1 MPDIM
6 RIKYALCVVIF
17 GIGAVVLVSVF
28 AMIRW
33 STATDVAAV
42 ISAAAAVI
50 GTIVGAY
57 FGVQAGAAG
66 KEKAEEQRDRA
77 QEQVRQLLGPMSPDL
92 YEKIRQDSPTL
103 FR

>member
-1 MPDIM
+1 M
-6 RIKYALCVVIF
+6 
-17 GIGAVVLVSVF
+17 S
-28 AMIRW
+28 RW

-42 ISAAAAVI
+42 ISAGAAVI
-50 GTIVGAY
+50 GTIVGGN

-92 YEKIRQDSPTL
+92 CEKIRQNHPTL
-103 FR
+103 F